1 MSANRNRRGVALAT
15 CAVLPLVALAA
26 CGGDGDDGGGAN
38 GEVEIRLA
46 HSYTEAQPQHH
57 ERGPEHRQRIAAHIT
72 QAYDRLTPLS
82 TLAERALAIAGA
94 LDHSVYD
101 CFYLALA
108 EVEAGQLV
116 TADRRLLAKVTGT
129 PFADWI
135 RLLGET

>member
-1 MSANRNRRGVALAT
+1 MTVVVDASVALKWYVVEHDTPMAWAVREGADAVIAPDLVIAEVCNAAWKAWRRGEL
-15 CAVLPLVALAA
+15 
-26 CGGDGDDGGGAN
+26 
-38 GEVEIRLA
+38 
-46 HSYTEAQPQHH
+46 
-57 ERGPEHRQRIAAHIT
+57 GPEHRQRIAAHIT

-94 LDHSVYD
+94 LDHPVYD